1 MAVLQQVV
9 AVEGLQTLISKF
21 NGPGQI
27 PAPVDDLVVD
37 PADPGLRAAE
47 GFQIEG
53 ISIVVVMPVALSM
66 VGESNS
72 SSMAEAIPSLQ
83 ISEV

>member
-1 MAVLQQVV
+1 M
-9 AVEGLQTLISKF
+9 SKYSSSDSMT
-21 NGPGQI
+21 
-27 PAPVDDLVVD
+27 ALSMSCWS
-37 PADPGLRAAE
+37 L
-47 GFQIEG
+47 
-53 ISIVVVMPVALSM
+53 LSM